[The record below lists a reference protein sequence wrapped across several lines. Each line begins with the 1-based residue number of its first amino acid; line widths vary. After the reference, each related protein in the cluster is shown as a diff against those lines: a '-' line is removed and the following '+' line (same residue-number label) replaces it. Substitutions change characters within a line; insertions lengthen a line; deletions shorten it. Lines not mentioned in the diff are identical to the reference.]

1 MEEIE
6 PLSVEDAF
14 GDLKDPRSRS
24 PEHQLSELLVVA
36 IAAILSGADSW
47 VGIATWCCL
56 AVYLTGSF
64 LRYFV
69 REVGRSPG

>member
-1 MEEIE
+1 MEDID

-14 GDLKDPRSRS
+14 GDLKDPRRRS

-47 VGIATWCCL
+47 VGIATWGQAKVDWL
-56 AVYLTGSF
+56 RQYLT
-64 LRYFV
+64 LAAR
-69 REVGRSPG
+69 RT

>member
-1 MEEIE
+1 MEEVE

-24 PEHQLSELLVVA
+24 PEHRLSELLVVA

-47 VGIATWCCL
+47 VGIATWGKPRLSGCDS
-56 AVYLTGSF
+56 T
-64 LRYFV
+64 
-69 REVGRSPG
+69 